1 MNLNTISLPTK
12 VKRTKNDGNQTK
24 KKKKKKRKML
34 PPKSYYIDGKV
45 PCRPFPSL
53 IELGKVSIL

>member
-12 VKRTKNDGNQTK
+12 VKRTKNVGNQAM
-24 KKKKKKRKML
+24 KKKKKRKML

>member
-1 MNLNTISLPTK
+1 